1 MRVGI
6 FRAVIA
12 LGGAMTAFALGV
24 NAPAQADDGGAQ
36 AGPVMTA
43 ASFYAAQ
50 GPRKTVSKR
59 LLDNHNSERAKL
71 GLEPL
76 RWNAE
81 LEAEAARWGKTL
93 TRKGYLQHDDRSAR
107 SGAGENLWMGTA
119 GYWDV
124 DGMFKMFID
133 ERKDYRHQTFPNVSR
148 TGNWT
153 DVGHYTQIVW
163 RDTQEVGCA
172 VVTGNGNDVLVCR
185 YWPAGNV
192 LGAKA
197 Y

>member
-1 MRVGI
+1 M
-6 FRAVIA
+6 A
-12 LGGAMTAFALGV
+12 AFALGV
-24 NAPAQADDGGAQ
+24 NAPAKADDGQAQ
-36 AGPVMTA
+36 ASSAIA
-43 ASFYAAQ
+43 AARLYTAQ
-50 GPRKTVSKR
+50 GPRKSVSKR
-59 LLDNHNSERAKL
+59 LLENHNSERTKL
-71 GLEPL
+71 GLQPL
-76 RWNAE
+76 RWNAQ
-81 LEAEAARWGKTL
+81 LEAEAARWGETL
-93 TRKGYLQHDDRSAR
+93 AGKGYLQHADQSAR

-133 ERKDYRHQTFPNVSR
+133 ERKDYRHKTFPNVSR
-148 TGNWT
+148 TGDWK

-163 RDTQEVGCA
+163 RDTREVGCA

-192 LGAKA
+192 LGSKA